1 MSNKHQ
7 VRISN
12 LLEKQKHI
20 NFESIED
27 PTIINYLRLYE
38 VLVDQDLR
46 DMKYYL
52 NDLIDE
58 EASKKRMKEIDEI
71 RAAGGATEAE
81 MIGLKECCDKRYKAV
96 LNGIKRM
103 SKQERYGHTTKV
115 VNPSAGT
122 EEIFN
127 SLREACEEYGLKYN
141 NARAYF
147 SQNKKSKKNKNNTI
161 KYHGLYLTML
171 D

>member
-12 LLEKQKHI
+12 LLEKQKHM

-58 EASKKRMKEIDEI
+58 EASKKEW
-71 RAAGGATEAE
+71 
-81 MIGLKECCDKRYKAV
+81 KR
-96 LNGIKRM
+96 
-103 SKQERYGHTTKV
+103 
-115 VNPSAGT
+115 
-122 EEIFN
+122 
-127 SLREACEEYGLKYN
+127 
-141 NARAYF
+141 
-147 SQNKKSKKNKNNTI
+147 
-161 KYHGLYLTML
+161 
-171 D
+171 